1 MEDIG
6 VIQGKYRALT
16 DRLDEATLRL
26 WAAVEAR
33 ALGRGGVSMVA
44 KAVGMSRTTIYAGL
58 EELEAPQ
65 VRPASTP
72 SSSGDRAG
80 KRRIRAKGGGRK
92 KLSDK
97 DATLVGDLDALVE
110 PTARGDPMSP
120 LRWTCKSTPRL
131 AQDLTRLGHKVSQRS
146 VCDLLAQLNYSLQST
161 RKTREGGQH
170 PDRDAQFHH
179 IASMAAQYQ
188 AAGDPVISVDTKKKE
203 LIGDFKNG
211 GREWRPK
218 GDPERVRVHDFIDP
232 ELGKVAPYG
241 VYDVAANQGWV
252 SVGIDHDTAEFA
264 VESIRRWWKEMG
276 RPHYPRA
283 CRLLITADC
292 GGSNGYRVRLWP
304 LQLQKLADELNL
316 VIQVC
321 HLPPGTSKWNKIEHR
336 MFCHITNNWR
346 GRPLVSREVVVNLI
360 GSTTTDAGLRI
371 RSQLDENSYQAG
383 IKVSDEELARLAIE
397 RDEFHGEWNYRL
409 RPREAASH
417 NIKCSSYFC

>member
-1 MEDIG
+1 MEDTG
-6 VIQGKYRALT
+6 VIQGKYRALAG
-16 DRLDEATLRL
+16 RLDEATLRL

-33 ALGRGGVSMVA
+33 ALGRGGVSKVA
-44 KAVGMSRTTIYAGL
+44 KAIGMSRTTVYAGL
-58 EELEAPQ
+58 EELEAPKA
-65 VRPASTP
+65 RSASTP
-72 SSSGDRAG
+72 SSSGDGAG

-97 DATLVGDLDALVE
+97 DATLLRDLDALVE

-131 AQDLTRLGHKVSQRS
+131 AQDLTKLGHAVSQRS

-170 PDRDAQFHH
+170 ADRDAQFHH

-218 GDPERVRVHDFIDP
+218 GDPEPVRVHDFIDP

-241 VYDVAANQGWV
+241 VYDIATNQGWV

-283 CRLLITADC
+283 RRLLITADC

-304 LQLQKLADELNL
+304 LQLQKLADEVNL
-316 VIQVC
+316 VIEVC

-360 GSTTTDAGLRI
+360 GSTTTDSGLRI
-371 RSQLDENSYQAG
+371 RSQLDENSYAAG
-383 IKVSDEELARLAIE
+383 IKVSDEELAELAIE

-409 RPREAASH
+409 RPREQPATT
-417 NIKCSSYFC
+417 

>member
-1 MEDIG
+1 MEDTG
-6 VIQGKYRALT
+6 VIQGKYRALAG
-16 DRLDEATLRL
+16 RLDEATLRL

-44 KAVGMSRTTIYAGL
+44 KAIGMSRTTIYAGL
-58 EELEAPQ
+58 EELEAPK
-65 VRPASTP
+65 VRSASTP
-72 SSSGDRAG
+72 SSSGDGSG

-97 DATLVGDLDALVE
+97 DATLLRDLDALVE

-131 AQDLTRLGHKVSQRS
+131 AQDLTKLGHEVSQRS

-170 PDRDAQFHH
+170 ADRDAQFHH

-218 GDPERVRVHDFIDP
+218 GDPEPVRVHDFIDP

-241 VYDVAANQGWV
+241 VYDIATNQGWV

-276 RPHYPRA
+276 CPHYPRA
-283 CRLLITADC
+283 RRLLITADC

-304 LQLQKLADELNL
+304 LQLQKLADEVNL

-360 GSTTTDAGLRI
+360 GSTTTDSGLRI
-371 RSQLDENSYQAG
+371 RSQLDENSYEAG
-383 IKVSDEELARLAIE
+383 IKVSDEELAELAIE

-409 RPREAASH
+409 RPREQPTTT
-417 NIKCSSYFC
+417 

>member
-1 MEDIG
+1 MEDTG
-6 VIQGKYRALT
+6 VIQGKYRALAG
-16 DRLDEATLRL
+16 RLDEATLRL

-44 KAVGMSRTTIYAGL
+44 KAIGMSRTTIYAGL
-58 EELEAPQ
+58 EELEAPK
-65 VRPASTP
+65 VRSASTP
-72 SSSGDRAG
+72 SSSGDGSG

-97 DATLVGDLDALVE
+97 DATLLRDLDALVE

-131 AQDLTRLGHKVSQRS
+131 AQDLTKLGHEVSQRS

-170 PDRDAQFHH
+170 ADRDAQFHH

-218 GDPERVRVHDFIDP
+218 GDPEPVRVHDFIDP

-241 VYDVAANQGWV
+241 VYDITTNQGWV

-276 RPHYPRA
+276 CPHYPRA
-283 CRLLITADC
+283 RRLLITADC

-304 LQLQKLADELNL
+304 LQLQKLADEVNL

-360 GSTTTDAGLRI
+360 GNTTTDSGLRI

-383 IKVSDEELARLAIE
+383 IKVSDEELAEMAIE

-409 RPREAASH
+409 RPREQPTTT
-417 NIKCSSYFC
+417 

>member
-6 VIQGKYRALT
+6 VTRGKYLALA

-33 ALGRGGVSMVA
+33 ALGRGGVSRVA
-44 KAVGMSRTTIYAGL
+44 KAIGMSRTTIYAGL

-72 SSSGDRAG
+72 SASGDSAG

-97 DATLVGDLDALVE
+97 DATLVRDLDGLVE

-131 AQDLTRLGHKVSQRS
+131 AQELTRLGHKVSQRS

-218 GDPERVRVHDFIDP
+218 GDPEQVRVHDFIDP

-252 SVGIDHDTAEFA
+252 SVGIDHDTAELA

-276 RPHYPRA
+276 RPRYPRA

-316 VIQVC
+316 VIEVC

-336 MFCHITNNWR
+336 MFCQITNNWR

-360 GSTTTDAGLRI
+360 GSTTTDTGLRI

-409 RPREAASH
+409 RPREQPSTT
-417 NIKCSSYFC
+417 

>member
-1 MEDIG
+1 MEDTG
-6 VIQGKYRALT
+6 VIQGKYRALAG
-16 DRLDEATLRL
+16 RLDEATLRL

-44 KAVGMSRTTIYAGL
+44 KAIGMSRTTIYAGL
-58 EELEAPQ
+58 EELEAPK
-65 VRPASTP
+65 VRSASTP
-72 SSSGDRAG
+72 SSSGDGSG

-97 DATLVGDLDALVE
+97 DATLLRDLDALVE

-131 AQDLTRLGHKVSQRS
+131 AQDLTKLGHEVSQRS

-170 PDRDAQFHH
+170 ADRDAQFHH

-218 GDPERVRVHDFIDP
+218 GDPEPVRVHDFIDP

-241 VYDVAANQGWV
+241 VYDIATNQGWV

-276 RPHYPRA
+276 CPHYPRA
-283 CRLLITADC
+283 RRLLITADC

-304 LQLQKLADELNL
+304 LQLQKLADEVNL

-360 GSTTTDAGLRI
+360 GNTTTDSGLRI
-371 RSQLDENSYQAG
+371 RSQLDENSYEAG
-383 IKVSDEELARLAIE
+383 IKVSDEELAELAIE

-409 RPREAASH
+409 RPREQPATT
-417 NIKCSSYFC
+417 

>member
-1 MEDIG
+1 MEDTG
-6 VIQGKYRALT
+6 VIQGKYRALAG
-16 DRLDEATLRL
+16 RLDEATLRL

-44 KAVGMSRTTIYAGL
+44 KAIGMSRTTIYAGL
-58 EELEAPQ
+58 EELEAPK
-65 VRPASTP
+65 VRSASTP
-72 SSSGDRAG
+72 SSSGDGSG

-97 DATLVGDLDALVE
+97 DATLLRDLDALVE

-131 AQDLTRLGHKVSQRS
+131 AQDLAKLGHEVSQRS

-170 PDRDAQFHH
+170 ADRDAQFHH

-218 GDPERVRVHDFIDP
+218 GDPEPVRVHDFIDP

-241 VYDVAANQGWV
+241 VYDITTNQGWV

-276 RPHYPRA
+276 CPHYPRA
-283 CRLLITADC
+283 RRLLITADC

-304 LQLQKLADELNL
+304 LQLQKLADEVNL

-360 GSTTTDAGLRI
+360 GSTTTDSGLRI

-383 IKVSDEELARLAIE
+383 IKVSDEELAEMAIE

-409 RPREAASH
+409 RPREQPATT
-417 NIKCSSYFC
+417 